1 MCRPN
6 SNLPSFLSPSSL
18 NRSILSLCGTNERC
32 SESPRN
38 KTCLIDQLQKSP
50 WQGGRELEEGAGEG
64 GWGVGVGGRC
74 REELLAGLQ
83 GGGGSV
89 PGLGVTVPREEG
101 ALHNVPVYP
110 QDSFVC
116 FVGL

>member
-1 MCRPN
+1 MKAAQ
-6 SNLPSFLSPSSL
+6 SPL
-18 NRSILSLCGTNERC
+18 AGTGL
-32 SESPRN
+32 RN

-50 WQGGRELEEGAGEG
+50 WRGGGELEEGEGEG
-64 GWGVGVGGRC
+64 GLGWVWGGAPGWPAKGRGFC
-74 REELLAGLQ
+74 VWL
-83 GGGGSV
+83 GSDS
-89 PGLGVTVPREEG
+89 PKEEG